1 MQMMEQVQKLRDA
14 REHLRAEVGKV
25 IVGQQEV
32 VDLLLLGLLCRG
44 HVLLHGVPGLGK
56 TLMARTLSKTLD
68 LKFKRVQFTPD
79 LMPSDITGTDV
90 IEEQEGGGGH
100 RLKFGSSDKS
110 VGKKSVKMRRS
121 IATAREASGA
131 FGAVARRA
139 AGKRGVGQTTVGSD
153 AERTART

>member
-1 MQMMEQVQKLRDA
+1 MAVNVQQTRPASSNGDMQMMEQVQKLRDA
-14 REHLRAEVGKV
+14 REHLRAEMGKV
-25 IVGQQEV
+25 IVGQQDV

-44 HVLLHGVPGLGK
+44 HVLLHGVLGLGK

-100 RLKFGSSDKS
+100 RLKFVSGPIFINFIS
-110 VGKKSVKMRRS
+110 RRNQS
-121 IATAREASGA
+121 H
-131 FGAVARRA
+131 
-139 AGKRGVGQTTVGSD
+139 TT
-153 AERTART
+153 

>member
-1 MQMMEQVQKLRDA
+1 MTTDTAPESDLMEQVEKLRQS
-14 REHLRAEVGKV
+14 RTRLRKEVGKV

-56 TLMARTLSKTLD
+56 TLMARTLSSALD

-100 RLKFGSSDKS
+100 QLKFVPGPIFTNFLLWTGTK
-110 VGKKSVKMRRS
+110 
-121 IATAREASGA
+121 
-131 FGAVARRA
+131 
-139 AGKRGVGQTTVGSD
+139 TTGCSP
-153 AERTART
+153 TK